1 MKKFQRFK
9 SADLDLESTSE
20 EEQERLDGS
29 ENNHSQ
35 VKEQMNSLDGLDD
48 LPRSP
53 GTASEDC
60 ESLFPNYKNTL
71 RLIERLGPESK
82 DSDRLLKI
90 QDPVHSFRST
100 ELKESDCTQLRGKL
114 KEMENKVNWLHTELL
129 KTREA
134 KSQLKLQNM
143 EWERELRHMRY

>member
-1 MKKFQRFK
+1 WDSTSLRPNKVAGQRAEHLEVNK
-9 SADLDLESTSE
+9 CPLLSQSVTTDQSAPTELRQTALVDKDQMNIGAVSLSENAALRGLRESQLPENRSSKEDLDLERTSE

-60 ESLFPNYKNTL
+60 ESLSPNYKNTL
-71 RLIERLGPESK
+71 RLIERLSPESK
-82 DSDRLLKI
+82 
-90 QDPVHSFRST
+90 
-100 ELKESDCTQLRGKL
+100 
-114 KEMENKVNWLHTELL
+114 
-129 KTREA
+129 
-134 KSQLKLQNM
+134 
-143 EWERELRHMRY
+143 